1 MSIALQAEKS
11 ALYSYYRKAEE
22 EFIQLI
28 KNNDL
33 DSAVKYNQSLIA
45 NFEDVLSFAIV
56 EAFRNSTGC
65 DRAHL
70 FLQRVLYYINRLNFF
85 WFDDL
90 GNYINEDSVTLFS
103 IRKRI
108 ETEWVEWELNHF
120 ETDLLDSLG
129 YEEALNKRFK
139 EDLNPLPSKESLFL
153 KDEILLPG
161 YKRLL
166 AITSLDGLVEA
177 SQLSRVLGGV
187 GSEIQL
193 MLAKIFW
200 EEYGCGKLSHKHSSY
215 FIAMLKECDM
225 ETDPEAYFTLVP
237 WEVLSSINHSFLLS
251 ERKKNYLRY
260 VGGLLYVEVSAP
272 SSFEN
277 YQKAGKRIG
286 LSDGGIGYWSTHI
299 KEDIRH
305 GEWMLNK
312 VAFPL
317 SSKYP
322 DQAWQIVLGYDQQ
335 KFISTRAI
343 KSIVESIRELNSVS

>member
-1 MSIALQAEKS
+1 MSLTLQTEKS
-11 ALYSYYRKAEE
+11 SLYSYYRKAEE

-28 KNNDL
+28 QNDDL
-33 DSAVKYNQSLIA
+33 DVAVKYNPNLMA
-45 NFEDVLSFAIV
+45 DFDDVITFAIDK
-56 EAFRNSTGC
+56 AYKNSNKC

-70 FLQRVLYYINRLNFF
+70 FLQRLLYYINRLKLF

-90 GNYINEDSVTLFS
+90 KNYTNEDSEILFS

-108 ETEWVEWELNHF
+108 ETEWMEWELNHIR
-120 ETDLLDSLG
+120 TNLLDSLN
-129 YEEALNKRFK
+129 YEEALSKRFK
-139 EDLNPLPSKESLFL
+139 EDLNPLPSEESLFL
-153 KDEILLPG
+153 KNEILLPG

-187 GSEIQL
+187 GNEIQL

-215 FIAMLKECDM
+215 FIAMLNECEM
-225 ETDPEAYFTLVP
+225 GTDPETYFALVP
-237 WEVLSSINHSFLLS
+237 WEVLANINHSYLLS
-251 ERKKNYLRY
+251 ERKMNYFRY

-272 SSFEN
+272 SSFQN
-277 YQKAGKRIG
+277 YQKAGERIG
-286 LSDGGIGYWSTHI
+286 LSDAGTGYWSTHI

-317 SSKYP
+317 VSKYP
-322 DQAWQIVLGYDQQ
+322 DQACQVVLGYDQQ

-343 KSIVESIRELNSVS
+343 KSIVESIRELDHY

>member
-1 MSIALQAEKS
+1 MSLTLQTEKS
-11 ALYSYYRKAEE
+11 SLYSYYRKAEE

-28 KNNDL
+28 QNNDL
-33 DSAVKYNQSLIA
+33 DVAVKYNQNLMA
-45 NFEDVLSFAIV
+45 DFDDVITFAID
-56 EAFRNSTGC
+56 EAYKNSNKC

-70 FLQRVLYYINRLNFF
+70 FLQRVLYYINRLKLF

-90 GNYINEDSVTLFS
+90 KNYTNEDSEILFS

-108 ETEWVEWELNHF
+108 ETEWMECELNHIR
-120 ETDLLDSLG
+120 TNLLDSLN
-129 YEEALNKRFK
+129 YEEALSKRFK

-187 GSEIQL
+187 GNEIQL

-215 FIAMLKECDM
+215 FIAMLKECEM
-225 ETDPEAYFTLVP
+225 GTDPETYFALVP
-237 WEVLSSINHSFLLS
+237 WEVLANINHSFLLS
-251 ERKKNYLRY
+251 ERKMNYFRY

-272 SSFEN
+272 SSFQN
-277 YQKAGKRIG
+277 YQKAGERIG
-286 LSDGGIGYWSTHI
+286 LSDAGTGYWSTHI

-317 SSKYP
+317 VSKYP
-322 DQAWQIVLGYDQQ
+322 DKLAKLCWVMIN
-335 KFISTRAI
+335 R
-343 KSIVESIRELNSVS
+343 NS

>member
-1 MSIALQAEKS
+1 MSIALQTEKT

-28 KNNDL
+28 QNSDL

-45 NFEDVLSFAIV
+45 NFEDVLSFAVV
-56 EAFRNSTGC
+56 EAYKNNNEC

-70 FLQRVLYYINRLNFF
+70 FLQRVLYYINRLKFF

-90 GNYINEDSVTLFS
+90 GNYTNEDSAILFS

-108 ETEWVEWELNHF
+108 EIEWVEWELNHIAS
-120 ETDLLDSLG
+120 DLLDSLAC
-129 YEEALNKRFK
+129 EEALSKRFK

-153 KDEILLPG
+153 KDEILLAG

-187 GSEIQL
+187 GNEIQL

-215 FIAMLKECDM
+215 FIAMLNECDM
-225 ETDPEAYFTLVP
+225 ETDPEVYFPLVP
-237 WEVLSSINHSFLLS
+237 WEVLANINHSFLLS
-251 ERKKNYLRY
+251 EKKKNYLRY
-260 VGGLLYVEVSAP
+260 VGGLLYIEVSAP
-272 SSFEN
+272 SSFKN
-277 YQKAGKRIG
+277 YQKAGERIG
-286 LSDGGIGYWSTHI
+286 LSDAGTGYWSTHI

-317 SSKYP
+317 ESKYP
-322 DQAWQIVLGYDQQ
+322 EHAWQIVLGYDQQ

-343 KSIVESIRELNSVS
+343 KSIVESIRELDYY